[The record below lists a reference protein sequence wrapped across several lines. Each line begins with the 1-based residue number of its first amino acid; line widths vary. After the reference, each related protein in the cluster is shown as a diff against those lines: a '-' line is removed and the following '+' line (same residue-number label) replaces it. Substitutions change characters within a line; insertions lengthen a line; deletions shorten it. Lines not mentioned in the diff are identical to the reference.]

1 MPDVDADPAADPVDT
16 LVSRPP
22 MTSGGLP
29 TLVSFYAGDQYYH
42 QSAEKLRADCER
54 LGMPHHI
61 EELPV
66 EGLDWGAITRE
77 KIAFYRRMHE
87 RFGAILWVDVD
98 TRLVSLPEYLRG
110 CAFDLAG
117 FAGRYRYIRDYDPYQ
132 VARFWIPSFLYF
144 GPTRQARDFLDLMLT
159 IERETEERVT
169 DDFVLQEAWA
179 RHERQLAVGLL
190 PPALVARP
198 ADALQRQ
205 PAVVHGDSG
214 NVSTFKAGLVQHDKI
229 GNHPAARS
237 QVLGLEAVEAMKE
250 KDRPTAVMLAR
261 RSLAALPTDS
271 EAAVR
276 LSRYLKIAG
285 QPGAVLV
292 LEDQL
297 EVAPGLEDTR
307 HELAVRLTE
316 RGDFDGARGHI
327 DHLIAHG
334 TSEAAHRAASL
345 RDDVERDAR
354 ARSLGLALADR
365 PRLWWRKTPYPGNFD
380 DVLNP
385 WLVEW
390 VTGRPP
396 VFGRRNDSLLAAGS
410 FIAFAAGK
418 STVWGA
424 GVPRRGGA
432 LSSDARYLAVRGPI
446 TREKVLAAGGTC
458 PEVYGDPALLLPR
471 FVPAHPGPKKHE
483 VGFIRH
489 VTQDNLELSLEG
501 VADIRLSGVGEAF
514 LHSLVDEITS
524 CERIISTSLHGMIV
538 AHAYGIPARWA
549 VIGDASEAISGD
561 GTDVEDYFRSVGLP
575 VQAPLE
581 LSRDTPITPALAAGP
596 AASVQLDFDGD
607 ALVAA
612 LIEGLGY

>member
-1 MPDVDADPAADPVDT
+1 MPVDDADPAADPVDLRVASHSAGT
-16 LVSRPP
+16 
-22 MTSGGLP
+22 GGLP
-29 TLVSFYAGDQYYH
+29 TLVSFYAGDQYYY
-42 QSAEKLRADCER
+42 QSAARLRADCER

-61 EELPV
+61 EELPA

-87 RFGAILWVDVD
+87 RFGAILWVDAD
-98 TRLVSLPEYLRG
+98 TRLVSLPEHLRG

-144 GPTRQARDFLDLMLT
+144 GPGRQAREFLDLMVA
-159 IERETEERVT
+159 IEHETEEQVT

-179 RHERQLAVGLL
+179 RHEGQLAVGLL

-198 ADALQRQ
+198 TDALEDQH
-205 PAVVHGDSG
+205 VFVHGDSG
-214 NVSTFKAGLVQHDKI
+214 NVSTFKAGLVQHGKI

-237 QVLGLEAVEAMKE
+237 QVLGLEAVQAMKE
-250 KDRPTAVMLAR
+250 KDRSAAVMLAR
-261 RSLAALPTDS
+261 RSLAAIPTDS

-285 QPGAVLV
+285 QPDAVLV
-292 LEDQL
+292 LRDQL
-297 EVAPGLEDTR
+297 DLAPGLDDTR
-307 HELAVRLTE
+307 HELAVRLME
-316 RGDFDGARGHI
+316 RGDFDGARHHL
-327 DHLIAHG
+327 DHLAAHG
-334 TSEAAHRAASL
+334 TPQAAGRAASL

-354 ARSLGLALADR
+354 ARALGLTLAER

-390 VTGRPP
+390 LTGRPP
-396 VFGRRNDSLLAAGS
+396 VFGGRNDSLLASGS
-410 FIAFAAGK
+410 FIPFATGK

-424 GVPRRGGA
+424 GIPRRGST
-432 LSSDARYLAVRGPI
+432 LSPEARYLAVRGPV
-446 TREKVLAAGGTC
+446 TREEVIASGGSC

-471 FVPAHPGPKKHE
+471 FVPAARGPKRNE

-489 VTQDNLELSLEG
+489 VSQDNLELSLEG
-501 VADIRLSGVGEAF
+501 VADIRPSGVGEGF
-514 LHSLVDEITS
+514 LRRVVGEITS
-524 CERIISTSLHGMIV
+524 CERVISTSLHGLVV

-549 VIGDASEAISGD
+549 VMVDASEAISGD
-561 GTDVEDYFRSVGLP
+561 GTDVEDYFRAVGLP

-581 LSRDTPITPALAAGP
+581 LSRDTPITPALAEGLP
-596 AASVQLDFDGD
+596 ASVQLDFDGD
-607 ALVAA
+607 ALADA
-612 LIEGLGY
+612 LVEGLDY